1 MEIKI
6 FDVLGTIF
14 IIYALLVTIEFL
26 QNVVITI
33 LIFFFFSFFI
43 VNCSLPGDFGFDPL
57 GLGMPLSFII

>member
-33 LIFFFFSFFI
+33 LIFFFFFHFSLLI
-43 VNCSLPGDFGFDPL
+43 VVFLVILASTRLD
-57 GLGMPLSFII
+57 

>member
-14 IIYALLVTIEFL
+14 IIYALLVTIEFV

-33 LIFFFFSFFI
+33 LIFFFSFFI